1 MANLNGAT
9 PGDLDV
15 VLFHLPASGVG
26 AVAAGGTAV
35 QMRDAVLNHPSWNLD
50 EKQAV
55 LSVMNAV
62 GSLRGTTAALIMN
75 FITHYERILEDR
87 GIDPGFF

>member
-1 MANLNGAT
+1 
-9 PGDLDV
+9 
-15 VLFHLPASGVG
+15 
-26 AVAAGGTAV
+26 
-35 QMRDAVLNHPSWNLD
+35 
-50 EKQAV
+50 
-55 LSVMNAV
+55 MNAV